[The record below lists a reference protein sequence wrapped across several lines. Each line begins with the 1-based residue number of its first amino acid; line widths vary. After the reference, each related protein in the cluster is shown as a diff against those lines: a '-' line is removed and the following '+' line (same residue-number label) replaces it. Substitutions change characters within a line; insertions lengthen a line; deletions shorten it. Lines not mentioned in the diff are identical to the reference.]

1 MAIFKIMKQ
10 NKTQEILLDMLKYKI
25 GLIFNDD
32 RKTVKT
38 GNVEIYLEQHYEYI
52 KNKIKKNENA

>member
-1 MAIFKIMKQ
+1 MMK
-10 NKTQEILLDMLKYKI
+10 NKTQEILLDMLKYKKR
-25 GLIFNDD
+25 LIFNDD

-52 KNKIKKNENA
+52 KNKMEKNENA